1 MSAIVVAATLL
12 ESIRLA
18 TTLIGKLNAGE
29 MTPEEATAE
38 WTKTSSGF
46 TAAVDAWNAT
56 QAPGG
61 R

>member
-1 MSAIVVAATLL
+1 MSAVAVAATLL

-38 WTKTSSGF
+38 WAKTSSNF
-46 TAAVDAWNAT
+46 NAAVDAWNAT
-56 QAPGG
+56 KPLI
-61 R
+61 